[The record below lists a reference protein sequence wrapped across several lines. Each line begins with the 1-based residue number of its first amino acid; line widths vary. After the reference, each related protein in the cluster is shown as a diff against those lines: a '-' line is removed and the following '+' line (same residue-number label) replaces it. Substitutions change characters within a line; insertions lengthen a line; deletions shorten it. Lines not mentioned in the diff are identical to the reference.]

1 MVAQG
6 FKNLNKIGTI
16 HTLKL
21 TLISS
26 SLCKGAMLT
35 RKKLNLKH
43 LLLGMNAQKIAGG
56 YS

>member
-21 TLISS
+21 TLILS